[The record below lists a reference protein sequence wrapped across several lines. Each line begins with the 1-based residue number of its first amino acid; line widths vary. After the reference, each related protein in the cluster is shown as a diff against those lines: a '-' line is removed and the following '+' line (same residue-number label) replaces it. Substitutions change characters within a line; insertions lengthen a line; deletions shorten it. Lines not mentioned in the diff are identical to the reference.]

1 MSSPVPVP
9 RPSDSPVMLTLH
21 TYRNCSTCRAA
32 VQWLR
37 AQGITFEEHPIREQ
51 PPALGALRRAL
62 DDLGGDLRALF
73 NTSGQDYRA
82 LGLKDRLPSMSP
94 EEALRLLAGN
104 GNLIKRPFA
113 QDPQRG
119 LTLVGFKEAAWAAAL
134 T

>member
-1 MSSPVPVP
+1 MNSPVPAP
-9 RPSDSPVMLTLH
+9 RPGDSPVMLTLH
-21 TYRNCSTCRAA
+21 TYRNCSTCRTA

-37 AQGITFEEHPIREQ
+37 AQGIAFEEHPIREQ
-51 PPALGALRRAL
+51 PPSLDALRRAL

-82 LGLKDRLPSMSP
+82 LGLKDRLPSLSAD
-94 EEALRLLAGN
+94 EALHLLASH

-113 QDPQRG
+113 QDRQRG

-134 T
+134 A

>member
-1 MSSPVPVP
+1 
-9 RPSDSPVMLTLH
+9 MLTLH

-37 AQGITFEEHPIREQ
+37 AQGIAFEEQPIREH
-51 PPALGALRRAL
+51 PPSLDALRRAL
-62 DDLGGDLRALF
+62 EDLGGDLRALF

-82 LGLKDRLPSMSP
+82 LGLKDQLPSMSTDV
-94 EEALRLLAGN
+94 ALRLLAGN

-113 QDPQRG
+113 QDLQRG
-119 LTLVGFKEAAWAAAL
+119 FTLVGFKEAAWTAAL

>member
-1 MSSPVPVP
+1 
-9 RPSDSPVMLTLH
+9 MLTLH
-21 TYRNCSTCRAA
+21 TYRNCSTCRTA

-37 AQGITFEEHPIREQ
+37 TRGIDFEEHPIREQ
-51 PPALGALRRAL
+51 PPSLDALRRAL

-82 LGLKDRLPSMSP
+82 LGLKDRLPSMSRD
-94 EEALRLLAGN
+94 EALRLLTGN

-113 QDPQRG
+113 QDPQCG
-119 LTLVGFKEAAWAAAL
+119 LTLVGFKEAVWSAAL

>member
-1 MSSPVPVP
+1 MNSPAPAP
-9 RPSDSPVMLTLH
+9 RPGDSPLMLTLH

-37 AQGITFEEHPIREQ
+37 AQGIAFEEHPIREQ
-51 PPALGALRRAL
+51 PPSLDALRRAL
-62 DDLGGDLRALF
+62 DHLGGELRALF

-82 LGLKDRLPSMSP
+82 LGLKDRLPSMSTA
-94 EEALRLLAGN
+94 EALRLLAGN

-119 LTLVGFKEAAWAAAL
+119 LTLVGFKEAAWTAAL